1 MTTIRRIAVSQIDGN
16 GADATDTNELRP
28 AHETAF
34 YIDNN
39 NKLTLMMF
47 NGERTHRKSKVLAP
61 GVLWG
66 SNADSG
72 DGANYD
78 TIKLIPDSD
87 LYANGS
93 DQYIIVDPTGPN
105 HVHIRAGGTIDS
117 SNSELIIGGETSN
130 VKIGSGLNPPIY
142 VRSNDNQWA
151 FGTDGVLTL
160 PAGGDIVNSS
170 GTSVLGGGGGAVTA
184 SDRLTSS
191 TYSVILE
198 GTTGTVTI
206 PGPIIGLGNISLAAT
221 QSSFDLGRRLRL
233 RDGDIESHIHLDSP
247 DNSVYD
253 LIWGDDYKFVRVDHT
268 GTVVIGTNDGTQRLW
283 TFETD
288 GKLNFP
294 RDVAGN
300 TDPYLTIYGGA
311 TPTIQSTD
319 VSLAGPADLGI
330 SAWNLNVSGYNGYRI
345 VLNSDTGGI
354 ATDADMVLTTN
365 YMNTGSTYSWTFK
378 TSGELIF
385 PDGSEQTTAYTGTN
399 NAATIDITNTNGLTT
414 VYYPTFV
421 ENRDG
426 AEILRADV
434 NLTYRTDD
442 NVLGV
447 GSIGFSGGNFRVVN
461 VPTYSTGASGDK
473 EGDIAFSSNYIYYCY
488 TDFGSAPTETFTVLN
503 SGESNNL
510 IRVSMAANPNYTVPT
525 AGWYVTIGGVLM
537 TLTAFSAP
545 TGSEYH
551 FLFDNAS
558 GSNLPST
565 VTLTSPTGYTN
576 IWKRLAWSGD
586 TW

>member
-1 MTTIRRIAVSQIDGN
+1 MTTIRRIAVSQLDGN
-16 GADATDTNELRP
+16 GADDAAIGEIRP

-34 YIDNN
+34 YLDNN
-39 NKLTLMMF
+39 DKLTLMMF

-78 TIKLIPDSD
+78 TIKLIPDAELFAD
-87 LYANGS
+87 GNH
-93 DQYIIVDPTGPN
+93 QYIIIDPTGPN
-105 HVHIRAGGTIDS
+105 HVHIRAGGTIDDS
-117 SNSELIIGGETSN
+117 GSELIIGGETSH
-130 VKIGSGLNPPIY
+130 VKIGSGLNPPVYI
-142 VRSNDNQWA
+142 RSNDNQWT

-160 PAGGDIVNSS
+160 PSGGDIVNSS
-170 GTSVLGGGGGAVTA
+170 GTSVLSGGGGAVVA

-206 PGPIIGLGNISLAAT
+206 PGPIIGSGNISFAAD
-221 QSSFDLGRRLRL
+221 QNSFDIGRRLRL
-233 RDGDIESHIHLDSP
+233 RDGDISSHIHLDSP
-247 DNSVYD
+247 DNSTYD
-253 LIWGDDYKFVRVDHT
+253 LIWGDDYKFVKVDHT

-288 GKLNFP
+288 GTLTFP
-294 RDVAGN
+294 SGLVKMGYIAGADAILASN
-300 TDPYLTIYGGA
+300 EPFGVITEGTGA
-311 TPTIQSTD
+311 TVLQWMDSLVSPTALSSIIIND
-319 VSLAGPADLGI
+319 
-330 SAWNLNVSGYNGYRI
+330 
-345 VLNSDTGGI
+345 
-354 ATDADMVLTTN
+354 TN
-365 YMNTGSTYSWTFK
+365 YASAGDITVRVGAIGSQNTWTFK

-426 AEILRADV
+426 EEILRADV

-442 NVLGV
+442 NILGV
-447 GSIGFSGGNFRVVN
+447 GSIGFSGGNFRVVS
-461 VPTYSTGASGDK
+461 VPTLSTGASGDR
-473 EGDIAFSSNYIYYCY
+473 EGDMAFNSSYIYYCFA
-488 TDFGSAPTETFTVLN
+488 DFGTAPTETFTVIN
-503 SGESNNL
+503 VGENNNL
-510 IRVSMAANPNYTVPT
+510 MRVDMATNPNYTVPT

-537 TLTAFSAP
+537 TLSAFSAP
-545 TGSEYH
+545 SGSEYH
-551 FLFDNAS
+551 FLFDNAA
-558 GSNLPST
+558 GGGGFPST

-576 IWKRLAWSGD
+576 IWKRLSWSGD

>member
-16 GADATDTNELRP
+16 GADVTDTNEIRP
-28 AHETAF
+28 SHETAF

-72 DGANYD
+72 DGNSYD
-78 TIKLIPDSD
+78 TIKLIPDAEI
-87 LYANGS
+87 YANGS
-93 DQYIIVDPTGPN
+93 DQYIIIDPTGPN
-105 HVHIRAGGTIDS
+105 HVHIRAGGTIDN
-117 SNSELIIGGETSN
+117 SNSELIIGGETSHI
-130 VKIGSGLNPPIY
+130 KLGASSNPPVYI
-142 VRSNDNQWA
+142 RANDNQWA
-151 FGTDGVLTL
+151 FGTDGILTL

-170 GTSVLGGGGGAVTA
+170 GTSVLSGGGGAVAA

-206 PGPIIGLGNISLAAT
+206 PGPIIGSGNISFAT
-221 QSSFDLGRRLRL
+221 TQYSFDTGRVLRL

-247 DNSVYD
+247 DNNTYD
-253 LIWGDDYKFVRVDHT
+253 LIWGDDYKFVKVDHT
-268 GTVVIGTNDGTQRLW
+268 GTVVIGTHDGTQRLW

-288 GKLNFP
+288 GTL
-294 RDVAGN
+294 
-300 TDPYLTIYGGA
+300 
-311 TPTIQSTD
+311 S
-319 VSLAGPADLGI
+319 
-330 SAWNLNVSGYNGYRI
+330 
-345 VLNSDTGGI
+345 
-354 ATDADMVLTTN
+354 
-365 YMNTGSTYSWTFK
+365 
-378 TSGELIF
+378 F
-385 PDGSEQTTAYTGTN
+385 PDGTQQTTAYTGTN

-426 AEILRADV
+426 EEILRADV

-442 NVLGV
+442 NILGV
-447 GSIGFSGGNFRVVN
+447 GSIGFSGGNFRVVA
-461 VPTYSTGASGDK
+461 VPTLSTGASGDR
-473 EGDIAFSSNYIYYCY
+473 EGDMAFNSSYIYYCFA
-488 TDFGSAPTETFTVLN
+488 DFGTAPTETFTVIN
-503 SGESNNL
+503 VGENNNL
-510 IRVSMAANPNYTVPT
+510 MRVDMATNPNYTVPT
-525 AGWYVTIGGVLM
+525 AGWYVTISGVLM
-537 TLTAFSAP
+537 TLSAFSAP
-545 TGSEYH
+545 SGSEYH
-551 FLFDNAS
+551 FLFDNAA
-558 GSNLPST
+558 GGGGFPST

-576 IWKRLAWSGD
+576 IWKRLSWSGD

>member
-16 GADATDTNELRP
+16 GADTEDINEIRP

-34 YIDNN
+34 YLDNN
-39 NKLTLMMF
+39 DKLTLMMF

-78 TIKLIPDSD
+78 TIKLIPDAE
-87 LYANGS
+87 LFANGS
-93 DQYIIVDPTGPN
+93 NQYLIVDPTGPN
-105 HVHIRAGGTIDS
+105 HVHIRAGGTIDDS
-117 SNSELIIGGETSN
+117 GSELIIGGETSH
-130 VKIGSGLNPPIY
+130 VKIGSGLNPPVY
-142 VRSNDNQWA
+142 VRANDNQWT

-160 PAGGDIVNSS
+160 PSGGDIVNSS
-170 GTSVLGGGGGAVTA
+170 GTSVLGGGGGAVVA

-206 PGPIIGLGNISLAAT
+206 PGPIIGSGNISFAT
-221 QSSFDLGRRLRL
+221 TQYSFDTGRILRL

-247 DNSVYD
+247 DNSTYD
-253 LIWGDDYKFVRVDHT
+253 LIWGDDYKFVKVDHT

-288 GKLNFP
+288 GVLTLPDGSKLGIGTFAAASGTNAVLSQF
-294 RDVAGN
+294 DGN
-300 TDPYLTIYGGA
+300 TQVYTLDNAVGIQAHSSGTYYTWLFNNNGTI
-311 TPTIQSTD
+311 TFPDNTIQS
-319 VSLAGPADLGI
+319 
-330 SAWNLNVSGYNGYRI
+330 
-345 VLNSDTGGI
+345 
-354 ATDADMVLTTN
+354 
-365 YMNTGSTYSWTFK
+365 
-378 TSGELIF
+378 
-385 PDGSEQTTAYTGTN
+385 TAYTGTN

-426 AEILRADV
+426 EEILRADV

-442 NVLGV
+442 NILGV
-447 GSIGFSGGNFRVVN
+447 GSIGFSGGNFRVVS
-461 VPTYSTGASGDK
+461 VPTLSTGASGDR
-473 EGDIAFSSNYIYYCY
+473 EGDMAFNSSYIYYCFA
-488 TDFGSAPTETFTVLN
+488 DFGTAPTETFTVIN
-503 SGESNNL
+503 VGENNNL
-510 IRVSMAANPNYTVPT
+510 MRVDMATNPNYTVPT

-537 TLTAFSAP
+537 TLSAFSAP
-545 TGSEYH
+545 SGSEYH
-551 FLFDNAS
+551 FLFDNAA
-558 GSNLPST
+558 GGGGLPST

-576 IWKRLAWSGD
+576 IWKRLSWSGD